1 MITIVFVLYVAL
13 MIGVGL
19 VAYRRTHDLSD
30 YLLGG
35 RKMGAFV
42 SAMSAGASD
51 MSGWLLMGLP
61 GAIFVAGL
69 SEAWIG
75 IGLLAG
81 SYLNWLIVARPL
93 RRESERLNAL
103 TISDYFEFKFNSR
116 TLRVITAVVIL
127 AFFLIYTTSGLVAGG
142 KLFRDVFG
150 LDYTLAVLIETLAV
164 IVYTAVGGFIAV
176 CWTDAIQGVLMLAA
190 LLVVPV
196 TALAAAGGFGALLT
210 DVNAVSPHLLTWL
223 RDLQGTPLTLL
234 GFLST
239 LGWGLGYFGM
249 PHILTRF
256 MGIASEESVPRARR
270 IALVWTALSLAA
282 AILVGLTGIATFNGN
297 LGDGEVVFI
306 QLIQMFFHP
315 IPAGICLAAI
325 LAAIMSTADSQLLV
339 CTSVI
344 TEDFYKSFYRRD
356 ATQTEL
362 VTVGRGAVVGIAL
375 IAMLLALDQDSKVMG
390 LVSYAWAG
398 FGAAFGPAMILSL
411 YWRRMT
417 AAGAIAG
424 VLVGALTVIA
434 WKNLSGGVFSLY
446 ELVPGFVLSAVA
458 IVLVS
463 ALSRREVETGG

>member
-1 MITIVFVLYVAL
+1 
-13 MIGVGL
+13 
-19 VAYRRTHDLSD
+19 
-30 YLLGG
+30 
-35 RKMGAFV
+35 
-42 SAMSAGASD
+42 
-51 MSGWLLMGLP
+51 
-61 GAIFVAGL
+61 
-69 SEAWIG
+69 
-75 IGLLAG
+75 
-81 SYLNWLIVARPL
+81 
-93 RRESERLNAL
+93 
-103 TISDYFEFKFNSR
+103 
-116 TLRVITAVVIL
+116 
-127 AFFLIYTTSGLVAGG
+127 
-142 KLFRDVFG
+142 
-150 LDYTLAVLIETLAV
+150 
-164 IVYTAVGGFIAV
+164 
-176 CWTDAIQGVLMLAA
+176 MLAA